1 MLEAKWDTF
10 YLIFTSVY
18 EHTPDLFRQTKRLT
32 KMISSDE
39 PMGFHITVPYKG
51 IVFITFTLIDTFY
64 LIFMS
69 VCEHTPP
76 VLSDETANL
85 LILSDKATGFHIT
98 APLTS

>member
-39 PMGFHITVPYKG
+39 PMGFHITVP
-51 IVFITFTLIDTFY
+51 FARTLNREI
-64 LIFMS
+64 LR
-69 VCEHTPP
+69 
-76 VLSDETANL
+76 VLETVNHE
-85 LILSDKATGFHIT
+85 IR
-98 APLTS
+98 